1 MNNTVDIT
9 VFIALY
15 NSEKYI
21 EETLNSL
28 FCQTFT
34 NFEILIIND
43 ASTDKS
49 VEIVEKFK
57 HSKIRLI
64 HNETNKGIC
73 YTRQRGINEARG
85 KYIAIIDSDDIA
97 IHDRL
102 EKQFDF
108 LENNP
113 EIVLCGTNAK
123 FIDENNKEINHQ
135 HIVNHEPEL
144 IKIMLLFAN
153 QFINS
158 SILIKKDAILNVGG
172 YKKEIAEDYD
182 LFVRIAEK
190 YKTANLKEKLVCYRM
205 HNVSDSRT
213 KKELYAIAEKEI
225 LSYQFKKLQ
234 IDGDLDYIPYL
245 LFHSNAKL
253 INKKDLFPFF
263 NTVLKSNSL
272 LKTYDEELFK
282 NIFLKIWIELILHHK
297 NCIQTWKLFLHP
309 SFEFSSLKIKE
320 KRRIL
325 KLLINPFKI

>member
-1 MNNTVDIT
+1 MDNTVDIT

-21 EETLNSL
+21 EQTLNSL
-28 FCQTFT
+28 LNQTFT

-43 ASTDKS
+43 ASTDNS
-49 VEIVEKFK
+49 VEIVENFNN
-57 HSKIRLI
+57 SKIRLI
-64 HNETNKGIC
+64 HNETNRGIC
-73 YTRQRGINEARG
+73 YTRQRGVEEAIG

-97 IHDRL
+97 MHNRL

-113 EIVLCGTNAK
+113 EFALCGTDAK
-123 FIDENNKEINHQ
+123 FIDENNKEINHL

-158 SILIKKDAILNVGG
+158 SVLIKKEAVINVGG
-172 YKKEIAEDYD
+172 YIKSIAEDYD

-190 YKTANLKEKLVCYRM
+190 YKTANLKEKLVSYRM

-213 KKELYAIAEKEI
+213 KKELYSIAEKEI
-225 LSYQFKKLQ
+225 LAYQFKKLK

-245 LFHSNAKL
+245 LFHGNNRSIK
-253 INKKDLFPFF
+253 KKDLFVFF
-263 NTVLKSNSL
+263 NTVLKNNTL
-272 LKTYDEELFK
+272 LKIYDEVLFK
-282 NIFLKIWIELILHHK
+282 NIFFKIWIELILHHK
-297 NCIQTWKLFLHP
+297 NFRQTWKLFLHP
-309 SFEFSSLKIKE
+309 SFKFSELNSKE
-320 KRRIL
+320 KRRII
-325 KLLINPFKI
+325 KLLINPLKV